1 MRSLCMSYIK
11 RIIIVIFFVSSFFV
25 TPHCLFAQAPSPPPP
40 PGPPPPIERQQQ
52 KTTPLKKVAPGV
64 FRLGDIEI
72 NKNTKSIVFP
82 ALINMDKGL
91 LEYILVRTGGKTHES
106 LFRTQVQP
114 YDLQVAFL
122 LLGFE
127 GTDSPLR
134 FQGAQEKP
142 KGDPIAITI
151 TYTKA
156 NGKSA
161 TIYPEEWIVH
171 MIENKAVNVKK
182 LDWVFTGSTL
192 VNGHFLAQMEGSIIA
207 VYHDPVALIDNASEG
222 GGMHNSWF
230 VKEGSVPPV
239 GTPVT
244 LTIRGKK

>member
-1 MRSLCMSYIK
+1 MCYIK
-11 RIIIVIFFVSSFFV
+11 SMIRIILFVSAFFM
-25 TPHCLFAQAPSPPPP
+25 TPHYLFAQASYPQPQP
-40 PGPPPPIERQQQ
+40 PGPPPPIMERQQ
-52 KTTPLKKVAPGV
+52 KSVPLKKVSPGV

-72 NKNTKSIVFP
+72 NKNTKSIVLP
-82 ALINMDKGL
+82 ALINMDRGL
-91 LEYILVRTGGKTHES
+91 LEYVLVRTGGKTHES

-127 GTDSPLR
+127 GTDSPLHH
-134 FQGAQEKP
+134 QGAQEKP
-142 KGDPIAITI
+142 KGEPVVITI

-161 TIYPEEWIVH
+161 TITPEEWIVH
-171 MIENKAVNVKK
+171 SRENKAINVKK
-182 LDWVFTGSTL
+182 LDWVFTGST
-192 VNGHFLAQMEGSIIA
+192 VANGHFLAQMDGSIIA
-207 VYHDPVALIDNASEG
+207 IYHDPVALIDNASEG

-244 LTIRGKK
+244 LTIKGKK